1 MKLIVIEVFGNLG
14 AIYERTEP
22 FNMQIFQIMGA
33 LVCSK
38 DISDQD
44 RLEYTEN
51 CINQAYKEILKSKGN
66 DKR

>member
-38 DISDQD
+38 DISDHD

-51 CINQAYKEILKSKGN
+51 CIN
-66 DKR
+66 